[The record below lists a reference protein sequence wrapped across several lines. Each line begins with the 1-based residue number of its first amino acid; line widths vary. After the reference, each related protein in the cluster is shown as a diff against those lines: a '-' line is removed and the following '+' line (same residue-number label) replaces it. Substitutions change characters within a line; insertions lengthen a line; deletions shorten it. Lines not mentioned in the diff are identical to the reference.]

1 MEIEKFAYE
10 LAVNTISKQAKKK
23 ESLIVTPE
31 TFAKKIKPKLEVKIA
46 ARLNQA
52 TPERELLFS
61 KDTDRSFGRSG
72 LYIEENSGT
81 KPFGQKAGKE
91 EIKNSVESIIKL
103 IDNYKKYVNL

>member
-1 MEIEKFAYE
+1 M
-10 LAVNTISKQAKKK
+10 
-23 ESLIVTPE
+23 IVTPE

-61 KDTDRSFGRSG
+61 KDTDRGFGRSG
-72 LYIEENSGT
+72 LYIEENGGT

-103 IDNYKKYVNL
+103 IDNYKKCWGFPNQNLFYITTLFQQEERKKLIQ